1 MRRPPWSATA
11 TAAVLVVAACGYQP
25 VHGGPSSEHFAVVLT
40 TSNIPDAVASD
51 EVLAGVRDELARSSS
66 LTAGESYPRCEI
78 EVLRADEAAE
88 GIGATPNSDGVLLPD
103 ARATRVGIVA
113 RGWIVRSKDG
123 LRERDT
129 GDVRAT
135 EVVSVAPDARAATF
149 RNADA
154 LRAAGRRAGRRI
166 GAHVLGLPVASD

>member
-1 MRRPPWSATA
+1 MR
-11 TAAVLVVAACGYQP
+11 LVAFALASILGACGYRS
-25 VHGGPSSEHFAVVLT
+25 VHGGAAEERFAVVLVS
-40 TSNIPDAVASD
+40 SNVPDAVASD
-51 EVLAGVRDELARSSS
+51 EVVAGVRDELAR
-66 LTAGESYPRCEI
+66 AGALRAGSGYPRCEV

-88 GIGATPNSDGVLLPD
+88 GIGATPNADGVLLPD

-113 RGWIVRSKDG
+113 RGFIVRSKEAP
-123 LRERDT
+123 RERDT

-154 LRAAGRRAGRRI
+154 LRTAGRRAGRRI
-166 GAHVLGLPVASD
+166 GAHVLGLPTASD